1 MMLCASSERIMT
13 ELDSFNDKL
22 LEGTSR
28 SFYLT
33 LKRLPKSVKG
43 QIGLLYLLARIS
55 DTIADSG
62 DSGGGD
68 LLELLESYNNRAQGH
83 SDSMPDFSNLSD
95 IQENPAEGLLLRGAH
110 GPIDLLDSS
119 SAVDQRLIRKC
130 LNIIVSGQRM
140 DLERFSD
147 KESEGVQSLQRYD
160 EMDDYAYRVAGSV
173 GEFWT
178 EVCLEH
184 AFDVSPDIKEEMMS
198 SGVRFGKALQL
209 INILRDIPED
219 LEIGRCYIPADD
231 LRKIGLSPDDLLEAE
246 SISIFRP
253 LMDLYIERAE
263 EHLEEAVRYIGML
276 PHNQYRL
283 RGACMIPVIIGK
295 RTLELLRT
303 HNVLDGKNRVK
314 VPRKEI
320 KEIMR
325 KVILCLPSRKMS
337 SSLLA

>member
-1 MMLCASSERIMT
+1 MT

-62 DSGGGD
+62 ESGGED
-68 LLELLESYNNRAQGH
+68 LLELLEDYNNRAQGH
-83 SDSMPDFSNLSD
+83 SNSMPDFSNLSD
-95 IQENPAEGLLLRGAH
+95 VQENPAEGLLLRGAH
-110 GPIDLLDSS
+110 GPIELLEEASV
-119 SAVDQRLIRKC
+119 VDQELIRRC
-130 LNIIVSGQRM
+130 LDIIISGQRM

-147 KESEGVQSLQRYD
+147 NNGSVIRSLSRYE

-178 EVCLEH
+178 EICLEH
-184 AFDVSPDIKEEMMS
+184 AFEASAELKEELMS

-219 LEIGRCYIPADD
+219 LEIGRCYIPTDD
-231 LRKIGLSPDDLLEAE
+231 LEKIGLSPNDLLHSD
-246 SISIFRP
+246 SIDVFRP
-253 LMDLYIERAE
+253 LLDQYIARTE
-263 EHLEEAVRYIGML
+263 EHLDEAVRYIGLL

-283 RGACMIPVIIGK
+283 RGACMIPVIIGQ
-295 RTLELLRT
+295 RTLALLKT
-303 HNVLDGKNRVK
+303 QNVLDRNNRVK
-314 VPRKEI
+314 VSRKEI
-320 KEIMR
+320 KEIIR
-325 KVILCLPSRKMS
+325 KVIVSLPFKKMS
-337 SSLLA
+337 NSLLA

>member
-1 MMLCASSERIMT
+1 MT

-62 DSGGGD
+62 DSGGED
-68 LLELLESYNNRAQGH
+68 LHQLLEDYNNRAQGH

-95 IQENPAEGLLLRGAH
+95 IQNNPAEGLLLRGAN
-110 GPIDLLDSS
+110 GPIELLETSS
-119 SAVDQRLIRKC
+119 LVDQELIRKC
-130 LNIIVSGQRM
+130 LNTIVSGQRM

-147 KESEGVQSLQRYD
+147 KKSEGIQSLKRYE

-178 EVCLEH
+178 EICLEH
-184 AFDVSPDIKEEMMS
+184 AFDVSPEMKEDMMS

-219 LEIGRCYIPADD
+219 LGIGRCYIPIDD
-231 LRKIGLSPDDLLEAE
+231 LEKIGLSPEDLLSSE
-246 SISIFRP
+246 SINIFRP
-253 LMDLYIERAE
+253 LLDEYIGRAE
-263 EHLEEAVRYIGML
+263 EHLDEAVRYIGLL

-295 RTLELLRT
+295 RTLDLLRKQ
-303 HNVLDGKNRVK
+303 NVLDGKNRVK
-314 VPRKEI
+314 ITRKEI
-320 KEIMR
+320 NEIVR
-325 KVILCLPSRKMS
+325 KVILSLPFRKMS
-337 SSLLA
+337 NSLLE

>member
-1 MMLCASSERIMT
+1 MT

-62 DSGGGD
+62 NSGGED
-68 LLELLESYNNRAQGH
+68 LLELLEDYNNRAQGH
-83 SDSMPDFSNLSD
+83 SNSMPDFSNLSD
-95 IQENPAEGLLLRGAH
+95 VQENPAEGLLLRGAH
-110 GPIDLLDSS
+110 GPIELLEEASV
-119 SAVDQRLIRKC
+119 VDQELIRRC
-130 LNIIVSGQRM
+130 LDIIISGQRM
-140 DLERFSD
+140 DLERFQD
-147 KESEGVQSLQRYD
+147 KDGTGIRSLSRYE

-178 EVCLEH
+178 EICLEH
-184 AFDVSPDIKEEMMS
+184 AFEASAELKEELMS

-219 LEIGRCYIPADD
+219 LEIGRCYIPTDD
-231 LRKIGLSPDDLLEAE
+231 LEKIGLSPNDLLHSD
-246 SISIFRP
+246 SIDVFRP
-253 LMDLYIERAE
+253 LLDQYIARTE
-263 EHLEEAVRYIGML
+263 EHLDEAVRYIGLL

-283 RGACMIPVIIGK
+283 RGACMIPVIIGQ
-295 RTLELLRT
+295 RTLALLKT
-303 HNVLDGKNRVK
+303 QNVLDRSNRVK
-314 VPRKEI
+314 VSRKEI
-320 KEIMR
+320 KEIIR
-325 KVILCLPSRKMS
+325 KVIVSLPFKRMS
-337 SSLLA
+337 NSLLA

>member
-1 MMLCASSERIMT
+1 MT

-62 DSGGGD
+62 DSGGED
-68 LLELLESYNNRAQGH
+68 LLELLEDYNNKAQGH

-95 IQENPAEGLLLRGAH
+95 VQENPAEGLLLRGAY
-110 GPIDLLDSS
+110 GPIELLEAAP
-119 SAVDQRLIRKC
+119 AVDQELIRKC
-130 LNIIVSGQRM
+130 LDIIVSGQRM
-140 DLERFSD
+140 DLERFSNKD
-147 KESEGVQSLQRYD
+147 GSGIRSLKRYE

-178 EVCLEH
+178 EICLEH
-184 AFDVSPDIKEEMMS
+184 AFEASAEMKEDLMS

-219 LEIGRCYIPADD
+219 LEIGRCYIPTDD
-231 LRKIGLSPDDLLEAE
+231 LEKIGLSPNDLLNSD
-246 SISIFRP
+246 SIDIFRP
-253 LMDLYIERAE
+253 LLNQYIARTE
-263 EHLEEAVRYIGML
+263 EHLDEAVRYIGLL

-283 RGACMIPVIIGK
+283 RGACMIPVIIGQ
-295 RTLELLRT
+295 RTLALLKT
-303 HNVLDGKNRVK
+303 QNVLDRKNRVK
-314 VPRKEI
+314 VSRKEI
-320 KEIMR
+320 KEIIR
-325 KVILCLPSRKMS
+325 KVIVSLPFKRISN
-337 SSLLA
+337 SLLA

>member
-1 MMLCASSERIMT
+1 MT

-62 DSGGGD
+62 ESGGED
-68 LLELLESYNNRAQGH
+68 LLELLEDYNNRAQGH
-83 SDSMPDFSNLSD
+83 SNSMPDFSNLSD
-95 IQENPAEGLLLRGAH
+95 VQENPAEGLLLRGAH
-110 GPIDLLDSS
+110 GPIELLEEASV
-119 SAVDQRLIRKC
+119 VDQELIRRC
-130 LNIIVSGQRM
+130 LDIIISGQRM

-147 KESEGVQSLQRYD
+147 NNGSVIRSLSRYE

-178 EVCLEH
+178 EICLEH
-184 AFDVSPDIKEEMMS
+184 AFEASAELKEELMS

-219 LEIGRCYIPADD
+219 LEIGRCYIPIDD
-231 LRKIGLSPDDLLEAE
+231 LKKIGLSPNDLLHSD
-246 SISIFRP
+246 SIDVFRP
-253 LMDLYIERAE
+253 LLDQYIAKTE
-263 EHLEEAVRYIGML
+263 EHLDEAVRYIGLL

-283 RGACMIPVIIGK
+283 RGACMIPVIIGQ
-295 RTLELLRT
+295 RTLALLKT
-303 HNVLDGKNRVK
+303 QNVLDRNNRVK
-314 VPRKEI
+314 VSRKEI
-320 KEIMR
+320 KGIIR
-325 KVILCLPSRKMS
+325 KVIVSLPFKKMS
-337 SSLLA
+337 NSLLA

>member
-1 MMLCASSERIMT
+1 MT

-62 DSGGGD
+62 DSGGED
-68 LLELLESYNNRAQGH
+68 LLELLEDYNNRAQGH

-95 IQENPAEGLLLRGAH
+95 VQDNPAEGLLLRGAY
-110 GPIDLLDSS
+110 GPIELLEAAP
-119 SAVDQRLIRKC
+119 AVDQELIRKC
-130 LNIIVSGQRM
+130 LDIIVSGQRM
-140 DLERFSD
+140 DLERFSNKD
-147 KESEGVQSLQRYD
+147 GSGIRALRRYE

-178 EVCLEH
+178 EICLEH
-184 AFDVSPDIKEEMMS
+184 AFEASQEMKEELMS

-219 LEIGRCYIPADD
+219 LEIGRCYIPTDD
-231 LRKIGLSPDDLLEAE
+231 LEKIGLSPNDLLNSD
-246 SISIFRP
+246 SIDIFRP
-253 LMDLYIERAE
+253 LLDLYIARTE
-263 EHLEEAVRYIGML
+263 EHLDEAVRYIGLL

-283 RGACMIPVIIGK
+283 RGACMIPVIIGQ
-295 RTLELLRT
+295 RTLALLKT
-303 HNVLDGKNRVK
+303 QNVLDRKNRVK
-314 VPRKEI
+314 VSRKEI
-320 KEIMR
+320 KEIIR
-325 KVILCLPSRKMS
+325 KVIVSLPFKKKSN
-337 SSLLA
+337 SLLA

>member
-1 MMLCASSERIMT
+1 MT

-62 DSGGGD
+62 ESGGED
-68 LLELLESYNNRAQGH
+68 LLELLEDYNNRAQGH
-83 SDSMPDFSNLSD
+83 SNSMPDFSNLSD
-95 IQENPAEGLLLRGAH
+95 VQENPAEGLLLRGAH
-110 GPIDLLDSS
+110 GPIELLEEASV
-119 SAVDQRLIRKC
+119 VDQELIRRC
-130 LNIIVSGQRM
+130 LDIIISGQRM
-140 DLERFSD
+140 DLERFQD
-147 KESEGVQSLQRYD
+147 KDGSGVRSLSRYE

-178 EVCLEH
+178 EICLEH
-184 AFDVSPDIKEEMMS
+184 AFEASAELKEELMS

-219 LEIGRCYIPADD
+219 LEIGRCYIPTDD
-231 LRKIGLSPDDLLEAE
+231 LEKIGLSPNDLLHSD
-246 SISIFRP
+246 SIDVFRP
-253 LMDLYIERAE
+253 LLDQYIARTE
-263 EHLEEAVRYIGML
+263 EHLDEAVRYIGLL

-283 RGACMIPVIIGK
+283 RGACMIPVIIGQ
-295 RTLELLRT
+295 RTLALLKT
-303 HNVLDGKNRVK
+303 QNVLDRSNRVK
-314 VPRKEI
+314 VSRKEI
-320 KEIMR
+320 KEIIR
-325 KVILCLPSRKMS
+325 KVIVSLPFKRMS
-337 SSLLA
+337 NSLLA

>member
-1 MMLCASSERIMT
+1 MT
-13 ELDSFNDKL
+13 ELDSFNQKL

-62 DSGGGD
+62 DSGGED
-68 LLELLESYNNRAQGH
+68 LLELLENYNNRAQGH
-83 SDSMPDFSNLSD
+83 SDSMPNFSNLSD
-95 IQENPAEGLLLRGAH
+95 VQENPAEGLLLRGAY
-110 GPIDLLDSS
+110 GPIELLEA
-119 SAVDQRLIRKC
+119 SAVVDREMIRRC

-140 DLERFSD
+140 DLDRFSNND
-147 KESEGVQSLQRYD
+147 GGEIQSLRTYG

-178 EVCLEH
+178 EICLEH
-184 AFDVSPDIKEEMMS
+184 AFEATPKMKEKLMS

-219 LEIGRCYIPADD
+219 LGIGRCYIPTDD
-231 LRKIGLSPDDLLEAE
+231 LEEIGLSPNDLLNPD
-246 SISIFRP
+246 SIDIFRP
-253 LMDLYIERAE
+253 LLDQYIAKTE
-263 EHLEEAVRYIGML
+263 EHLDQAVMYIGLL

-283 RGACMIPVIIGK
+283 RGACMIPVIIGQ
-295 RTLELLRT
+295 RTLALLKT
-303 HNVLDGKNRVK
+303 HNVLDKNRRVK
-314 VPRKEI
+314 VSRKEI

-325 KVILCLPSRKMS
+325 KVIVSLPFKRMS
-337 SSLLA
+337 KSLLAQHRQTQ

>member
-1 MMLCASSERIMT
+1 MT

-62 DSGGGD
+62 NSGGED
-68 LLELLESYNNRAQGH
+68 LLELLEDYNNRAQGH
-83 SDSMPDFSNLSD
+83 SNSMPDFSNLSD
-95 IQENPAEGLLLRGAH
+95 VQENPAEGLLLRGAH
-110 GPIDLLDSS
+110 GPIELLEEASV
-119 SAVDQRLIRKC
+119 VDQELIRRC
-130 LNIIVSGQRM
+130 LDIIISGQRM

-147 KESEGVQSLQRYD
+147 KDGSGIRSLSRYE

-178 EVCLEH
+178 EICLEH
-184 AFDVSPDIKEEMMS
+184 AFEASAELKEELMS

-219 LEIGRCYIPADD
+219 LEIGRCYIPTDD
-231 LRKIGLSPDDLLEAE
+231 LEKIGLSPNDLLHSD
-246 SISIFRP
+246 SIDVFRP
-253 LMDLYIERAE
+253 LLDQYIARTE
-263 EHLEEAVRYIGML
+263 EHLDEAVRYIGLL

-283 RGACMIPVIIGK
+283 RGACMIPVIIGQ
-295 RTLELLRT
+295 RTLALLKT
-303 HNVLDGKNRVK
+303 QNVLDRSNRVK
-314 VPRKEI
+314 VSRKEI
-320 KEIMR
+320 KEIIR
-325 KVILCLPSRKMS
+325 KVIVSLPFKRMS
-337 SSLLA
+337 NSLLA

>member
-1 MMLCASSERIMT
+1 MT

-62 DSGGGD
+62 ESGGED
-68 LLELLESYNNRAQGH
+68 LLELLEDYNNRAQGH
-83 SDSMPDFSNLSD
+83 SNSMPDFSNLSD
-95 IQENPAEGLLLRGAH
+95 VQENPAEALLLRGAH
-110 GPIDLLDSS
+110 GPIELLEEASV
-119 SAVDQRLIRKC
+119 VDQELIRRC
-130 LNIIVSGQRM
+130 LDIIISGQRM
-140 DLERFSD
+140 DLERFQD
-147 KESEGVQSLQRYD
+147 KDGSGIRSLSRYE

-178 EVCLEH
+178 ETCLEH
-184 AFDVSPDIKEEMMS
+184 AFEASAELKEELMS

-219 LEIGRCYIPADD
+219 LEIGRCYIPTDD
-231 LRKIGLSPDDLLEAE
+231 LEKIGLSPNDLLHSD
-246 SISIFRP
+246 SIDVFRP
-253 LMDLYIERAE
+253 LLDQYIARTE
-263 EHLEEAVRYIGML
+263 EHLDEAVRYIGLL

-283 RGACMIPVIIGK
+283 RGACMIPVIIGQ
-295 RTLELLRT
+295 RTLALLKT
-303 HNVLDGKNRVK
+303 HNVLDRNNRVK
-314 VPRKEI
+314 VSRKEI
-320 KEIMR
+320 KEIIR
-325 KVILCLPSRKMS
+325 KVIVSLPFRKMS
-337 SSLLA
+337 NSLLA

>member
-1 MMLCASSERIMT
+1 MA
-13 ELDSFNDKL
+13 ELDPFNDKL

-62 DSGGGD
+62 DSGGED
-68 LLELLESYNNRAQGH
+68 LLELLNDYNNRAQGH

-95 IQENPAEGLLLRGAH
+95 VQEKPDEGLLLRGAH
-110 GPIDLLDSS
+110 GPIELLEKASV
-119 SAVDQRLIRKC
+119 VDQELIRKC
-130 LNIIVSGQRM
+130 LDIIVSGQRM

-147 KESEGVQSLQRYD
+147 KDGSGIRSLSRYE

-178 EVCLEH
+178 EICLEH
-184 AFDVSPDIKEEMMS
+184 AFEASAEMKNELMS

-219 LEIGRCYIPADD
+219 LEIGRCYIPTDD
-231 LRKIGLSPDDLLEAE
+231 LEKIGLSPNDLLHSD
-246 SISIFRP
+246 SIDIFRP
-253 LMDLYIERAE
+253 LLDRYIEITE
-263 EHLEEAVRYIGML
+263 EHLDEAVRYIGLL

-283 RGACMIPVIIGK
+283 RGACMIPVIIGQ
-295 RTLELLRT
+295 RTLALLKT
-303 HNVLDGKNRVK
+303 QNVLDRNNRVK
-314 VPRKEI
+314 VSRKEI
-320 KEIMR
+320 KEIIR
-325 KVILCLPSRKMS
+325 KVIVSLPFKKMS
-337 SSLLA
+337 KSLLA

>member
-1 MMLCASSERIMT
+1 MT
-13 ELDSFNDKL
+13 ELDPFNDKL

-62 DSGGGD
+62 DSGGED
-68 LLELLESYNNRAQGH
+68 LLELLEDYNNRAQGH
-83 SDSMPDFSNLSD
+83 SNSMPDFSNLSD
-95 IQENPAEGLLLRGAH
+95 VQENPAEGLLLRGAH
-110 GPIDLLDSS
+110 GPIELLEEASV
-119 SAVDQRLIRKC
+119 VDQELIRRC
-130 LNIIVSGQRM
+130 LDIIISGQRM

-147 KESEGVQSLQRYD
+147 NNGSVIRSLSRYE

-178 EVCLEH
+178 EICLEH
-184 AFDVSPDIKEEMMS
+184 AFEASAELKEELMS

-219 LEIGRCYIPADD
+219 LEIGRCYIPIDD
-231 LRKIGLSPDDLLEAE
+231 LEKIGLSPNDLLHSD
-246 SISIFRP
+246 SIDVFRP
-253 LMDLYIERAE
+253 LLDQYIARTE
-263 EHLEEAVRYIGML
+263 EHLDEAVRYIGLL

-283 RGACMIPVIIGK
+283 RGACMIPVIIGQ
-295 RTLELLRT
+295 RTLALLKT
-303 HNVLDGKNRVK
+303 QNVLDRNNRVK
-314 VPRKEI
+314 VSRKEI
-320 KEIMR
+320 KGIIR
-325 KVILCLPSRKMS
+325 KVIVSLPFKKMS
-337 SSLLA
+337 NSLLA

>member
-1 MMLCASSERIMT
+1 MT

-62 DSGGGD
+62 DSGGED
-68 LLELLESYNNRAQGH
+68 LLELLEDYNNRAQGH

-95 IQENPAEGLLLRGAH
+95 VQDNPAEGLLLRGAY
-110 GPIDLLDSS
+110 GPIELLEAAP
-119 SAVDQRLIRKC
+119 AVDQELIRKC
-130 LNIIVSGQRM
+130 LDIIVSGQRM
-140 DLERFSD
+140 DLERFSNKD
-147 KESEGVQSLQRYD
+147 GSGIRALRRYE

-178 EVCLEH
+178 EICLEH
-184 AFDVSPDIKEEMMS
+184 AFEASQEMKEELMS

-219 LEIGRCYIPADD
+219 LGIGRCYIPTDD
-231 LRKIGLSPDDLLEAE
+231 LEKIGLSPNDLLNSD
-246 SISIFRP
+246 SIDIFRP
-253 LMDLYIERAE
+253 LLDLYIARTE
-263 EHLEEAVRYIGML
+263 EHLDEAVRYIGLL

-283 RGACMIPVIIGK
+283 RGACMIPVIIGQ
-295 RTLELLRT
+295 RTLALLKT
-303 HNVLDGKNRVK
+303 QNVLDRKNRVK
-314 VPRKEI
+314 VSRKEI
-320 KEIMR
+320 KEIIR
-325 KVILCLPSRKMS
+325 KVIVSLPFKKKSN
-337 SSLLA
+337 SLLA

>member
-1 MMLCASSERIMT
+1 MT

-62 DSGGGD
+62 ESGGED
-68 LLELLESYNNRAQGH
+68 LLELLENYNNRAQGH
-83 SDSMPDFSNLSD
+83 SNSMPDFSNLSD
-95 IQENPAEGLLLRGAH
+95 VQENAAEGLLLRGAH
-110 GPIDLLDSS
+110 GPIDLLEE
-119 SAVDQRLIRKC
+119 ATVVDQEIIRRC
-130 LNIIVSGQRM
+130 LDIIISGQRM

-147 KESEGVQSLQRYD
+147 NDGSVIRSLTKYE

-178 EVCLEH
+178 EICLEH
-184 AFDVSPDIKEEMMS
+184 AFEASAELKEELMS

-219 LEIGRCYIPADD
+219 LEIGRCYIPTDD
-231 LRKIGLSPDDLLEAE
+231 LEKIGLSPNDLLLPD
-246 SISIFRP
+246 SIDAFRP
-253 LMDLYIERAE
+253 LLDQYIARTE
-263 EHLEEAVRYIGML
+263 EHLDEAVRYIGLL

-283 RGACMIPVIIGK
+283 RGACMIPVIIGQ
-295 RTLELLRT
+295 RTLALLKT
-303 HNVLDGKNRVK
+303 QNVLDRNNRVK
-314 VPRKEI
+314 VSRKEI
-320 KEIMR
+320 KGIIR
-325 KVILCLPSRKMS
+325 KVIVSLPFKKMS
-337 SSLLA
+337 NSLLA

>member
-1 MMLCASSERIMT
+1 MT

-62 DSGGGD
+62 DSGGED
-68 LLELLESYNNRAQGH
+68 LLELLEDYNNKAQGH

-95 IQENPAEGLLLRGAH
+95 VQENPAEGLLLRGAY
-110 GPIDLLDSS
+110 GPIELLEAAP
-119 SAVDQRLIRKC
+119 AVDQELIRKC
-130 LNIIVSGQRM
+130 LDIIVSGQRM
-140 DLERFSD
+140 DLERFSNKD
-147 KESEGVQSLQRYD
+147 GSGIRALRRYE

-178 EVCLEH
+178 EICLEH
-184 AFDVSPDIKEEMMS
+184 AFEASQEMKEELMS

-219 LEIGRCYIPADD
+219 LGIGRCYIPTDD
-231 LRKIGLSPDDLLEAE
+231 LEKIGLSPNDLLNSD
-246 SISIFRP
+246 SIDIFRP
-253 LMDLYIERAE
+253 LLDLYIARTE
-263 EHLEEAVRYIGML
+263 EHLDEAVRYIGLL

-283 RGACMIPVIIGK
+283 RGACMIPVIIGQ
-295 RTLELLRT
+295 RTLALLKT
-303 HNVLDGKNRVK
+303 QNVLDRKNRVK
-314 VPRKEI
+314 VSRKEI
-320 KEIMR
+320 KEIIR
-325 KVILCLPSRKMS
+325 KVIVSLPFKKKSN
-337 SSLLA
+337 SLLA

>member
-1 MMLCASSERIMT
+1 MT

-62 DSGGGD
+62 NSGGED
-68 LLELLESYNNRAQGH
+68 LLELLEDYNNRAQGH
-83 SDSMPDFSNLSD
+83 SNSMPDFSNLSD
-95 IQENPAEGLLLRGAH
+95 VQENPAEGLLLRGAH
-110 GPIDLLDSS
+110 GPIELLEEASV
-119 SAVDQRLIRKC
+119 VDQELIRRC
-130 LNIIVSGQRM
+130 LDIIISGQRM
-140 DLERFSD
+140 DLERFQD
-147 KESEGVQSLQRYD
+147 MDGTGIRSLSRYE

-178 EVCLEH
+178 EICLEH
-184 AFDVSPDIKEEMMS
+184 AFEASAELKEELMS

-219 LEIGRCYIPADD
+219 LGIGRCYIPTDD
-231 LRKIGLSPDDLLEAE
+231 LEKIGLSPNDLLHSD
-246 SISIFRP
+246 SIDVFRP
-253 LMDLYIERAE
+253 LLDQYIAKTE
-263 EHLEEAVRYIGML
+263 EHLDEAVRYIGLL

-283 RGACMIPVIIGK
+283 RGACMIPVIIGQ
-295 RTLELLRT
+295 RTLALLKT
-303 HNVLDGKNRVK
+303 QNVLDRSNRVK
-314 VPRKEI
+314 AVSYTH
-320 KEIMR
+320 
-325 KVILCLPSRKMS
+325 LTLPTKRIV
-337 SSLLA
+337 

>member
-1 MMLCASSERIMT
+1 MT
-13 ELDSFNDKL
+13 ELDSFNDQL

-62 DSGGGD
+62 NSGGED
-68 LLELLESYNNRAQGH
+68 LLELLEDYNNRAQGH
-83 SDSMPDFSNLSD
+83 SNSMPDFSNLSD
-95 IQENPAEGLLLRGAH
+95 VQENPAEGLLLRGAH
-110 GPIDLLDSS
+110 GPIELLEEASV
-119 SAVDQRLIRKC
+119 VDQELIRRC
-130 LNIIVSGQRM
+130 LDIIISGQRM

-147 KESEGVQSLQRYD
+147 NNGSVIRSLSRYE

-178 EVCLEH
+178 EICLEH
-184 AFDVSPDIKEEMMS
+184 AFEASAELKEELMS

-219 LEIGRCYIPADD
+219 LEIGRCYIPIDD
-231 LRKIGLSPDDLLEAE
+231 LEKIGLSPNDLLH
-246 SISIFRP
+246 SDNIDVFRP
-253 LMDLYIERAE
+253 LLDQYIARTE
-263 EHLEEAVRYIGML
+263 EHLDEAVRYIGLL

-283 RGACMIPVIIGK
+283 RGACMIPVIIGQ
-295 RTLELLRT
+295 RTLALLKT
-303 HNVLDGKNRVK
+303 HNVLDRNNRVK
-314 VPRKEI
+314 VSRKEI
-320 KEIMR
+320 KEIIR
-325 KVILCLPSRKMS
+325 KVIVSLPFRKMS
-337 SSLLA
+337 NSLLA

>member
-1 MMLCASSERIMT
+1 MT

-62 DSGGGD
+62 DSGGED
-68 LLELLESYNNRAQGH
+68 LLGLLEDYNNKAQGH

-95 IQENPAEGLLLRGAH
+95 VQENPAEGLLLRGAY
-110 GPIDLLDSS
+110 GPIELLEAAP
-119 SAVDQRLIRKC
+119 AVDQELIRKC
-130 LNIIVSGQRM
+130 LDIIVSGQRM
-140 DLERFSD
+140 DLERFSNKD
-147 KESEGVQSLQRYD
+147 GSGIRSLNRYE

-178 EVCLEH
+178 EICLEH
-184 AFDVSPDIKEEMMS
+184 AFEASAEMKEDLMS

-219 LEIGRCYIPADD
+219 LEIGRCYIPTDD
-231 LRKIGLSPDDLLEAE
+231 LEKIGLSPNDLLNSD
-246 SISIFRP
+246 SIDIFRP
-253 LMDLYIERAE
+253 LLDLYIARTE
-263 EHLEEAVRYIGML
+263 EHLDEAVRYIGLL

-283 RGACMIPVIIGK
+283 RGACMIPVIIGQ
-295 RTLELLRT
+295 RTLALLKT
-303 HNVLDGKNRVK
+303 QNVLDRKNRVK
-314 VPRKEI
+314 VSRKEI
-320 KEIMR
+320 KEIIR
-325 KVILCLPSRKMS
+325 KVIVSLPFKKKSN
-337 SSLLA
+337 SLLA

>member
-1 MMLCASSERIMT
+1 MT
-13 ELDSFNDKL
+13 ELDPFNDKL

-62 DSGGGD
+62 DSGGED
-68 LLELLESYNNRAQGH
+68 LLELLDDYNNRAQGH

-95 IQENPAEGLLLRGAH
+95 VQENPAEGLLLRGAH
-110 GPIDLLDSS
+110 GPIELLEEASV
-119 SAVDQRLIRKC
+119 VDQELIRRC
-130 LNIIVSGQRM
+130 LDIIISGQRM

-147 KESEGVQSLQRYD
+147 NNGSVIRSLSRYE

-178 EVCLEH
+178 EICLEH
-184 AFDVSPDIKEEMMS
+184 AFEASAELKEELMS

-219 LEIGRCYIPADD
+219 LEIGRCYIPTDD
-231 LRKIGLSPDDLLEAE
+231 LEKIGLSPNDLLHSD
-246 SISIFRP
+246 SIDVFRP
-253 LMDLYIERAE
+253 LLDQYIAKTE
-263 EHLEEAVRYIGML
+263 EHLDEAVRYIGLL

-283 RGACMIPVIIGK
+283 RGACMIPVIIGQ
-295 RTLELLRT
+295 RTLALLKIQ
-303 HNVLDGKNRVK
+303 NVLDRSNRVK
-314 VPRKEI
+314 VSRKEI
-320 KEIMR
+320 REIIR
-325 KVILCLPSRKMS
+325 KVIVSLPFRRMS
-337 SSLLA
+337 NSLLE

>member
-1 MMLCASSERIMT
+1 MT

-62 DSGGGD
+62 SSGGED
-68 LLELLESYNNRAQGH
+68 LLELLEDYNNRAQGH
-83 SDSMPDFSNLSD
+83 SNYMPDFSNLSD
-95 IQENPAEGLLLRGAH
+95 VQENPAEGLLLRGAH
-110 GPIDLLDSS
+110 GPIELLEEA
-119 SAVDQRLIRKC
+119 SAVDQELIRRC
-130 LNIIVSGQRM
+130 LDIIISGQRM
-140 DLERFSD
+140 DLERFQD
-147 KESEGVQSLQRYD
+147 KDGTGIRSLSRYE

-178 EVCLEH
+178 EICLEH
-184 AFDVSPDIKEEMMS
+184 AFEASAELKEELMS

-219 LEIGRCYIPADD
+219 LEIGRCYIPTDD
-231 LRKIGLSPDDLLEAE
+231 LEKIGLSPNDLLHSD
-246 SISIFRP
+246 SIDVFRP
-253 LMDLYIERAE
+253 LLDQYIAKTE
-263 EHLEEAVRYIGML
+263 EHLDEAVRYIGLL

-283 RGACMIPVIIGK
+283 RGACMIPVIIGQ
-295 RTLELLRT
+295 RTLALLKT
-303 HNVLDGKNRVK
+303 QNVLDRSNRVK
-314 VPRKEI
+314 VSRKEI
-320 KEIMR
+320 KEIIR
-325 KVILCLPSRKMS
+325 KVIVSLPFKRMS
-337 SSLLA
+337 NSLLA

>member
-1 MMLCASSERIMT
+1 MT

-62 DSGGGD
+62 DSGGED
-68 LLELLESYNNRAQGH
+68 LLELLEDYNNKAQGH

-95 IQENPAEGLLLRGAH
+95 VQENPAEGLLLRGAY
-110 GPIDLLDSS
+110 GPIELLEAAP
-119 SAVDQRLIRKC
+119 AVDQELIRKC
-130 LNIIVSGQRM
+130 LDIIVSGQRM
-140 DLERFSD
+140 DLERFSNKD
-147 KESEGVQSLQRYD
+147 GSGIRSLKRYE

-178 EVCLEH
+178 EICLEH
-184 AFDVSPDIKEEMMS
+184 AFEASAEMKEDLMS

-219 LEIGRCYIPADD
+219 LEIGRCYIPTDD
-231 LRKIGLSPDDLLEAE
+231 LEKIGLSPNDLLNSD
-246 SISIFRP
+246 SIDIFRP
-253 LMDLYIERAE
+253 LLNQYIARTE
-263 EHLEEAVRYIGML
+263 EHLDEAVRYIGLL

-283 RGACMIPVIIGK
+283 RGACMIPVIIGQ
-295 RTLELLRT
+295 RTLALLKT
-303 HNVLDGKNRVK
+303 QNVLDRKNRVK
-314 VPRKEI
+314 VSRKEI
-320 KEIMR
+320 KEIIR
-325 KVILCLPSRKMS
+325 KVIVSLPFKRISN
-337 SSLLA
+337 SLLT

>member
-1 MMLCASSERIMT
+1 MT

-62 DSGGGD
+62 NSGGED
-68 LLELLESYNNRAQGH
+68 LLELLEDYNNRAQGH
-83 SDSMPDFSNLSD
+83 SNSMPDFSNLSD
-95 IQENPAEGLLLRGAH
+95 VQENPAEGLLLRGAH
-110 GPIDLLDSS
+110 GPIELLEEASV
-119 SAVDQRLIRKC
+119 VDQELIRRC
-130 LNIIVSGQRM
+130 LDIIISGQRM
-140 DLERFSD
+140 DLERFRD
-147 KESEGVQSLQRYD
+147 KDGSGIRSLSRYE

-178 EVCLEH
+178 EICLEH
-184 AFDVSPDIKEEMMS
+184 AFEASAELKEELMS

-219 LEIGRCYIPADD
+219 LEIGRCYIPIDD
-231 LRKIGLSPDDLLEAE
+231 LEKIGLSPNDLLHSD
-246 SISIFRP
+246 SIDVFRP
-253 LMDLYIERAE
+253 LLDQYIARTE
-263 EHLEEAVRYIGML
+263 EHLDEAVRYIGLL

-283 RGACMIPVIIGK
+283 RGACMIPVIIGQ
-295 RTLELLRT
+295 RTLALLKT
-303 HNVLDGKNRVK
+303 QNVLDRNNRVK
-314 VPRKEI
+314 VSRKEI
-320 KEIMR
+320 KEIIR
-325 KVILCLPSRKMS
+325 KVIVSLPFKKISK
-337 SSLLA
+337 SLLA

>member
-1 MMLCASSERIMT
+1 MA
-13 ELDSFNDKL
+13 ELDPFNDKL

-62 DSGGGD
+62 DSGGED
-68 LLELLESYNNRAQGH
+68 LLELLNDYNNRAQGH

-95 IQENPAEGLLLRGAH
+95 VQEKPDEGLLLRGAR
-110 GPIDLLDSS
+110 GPIELLEKASV
-119 SAVDQRLIRKC
+119 VDQELIRKC
-130 LNIIVSGQRM
+130 LDIIVSGQRM

-147 KESEGVQSLQRYD
+147 KDGSGIRSLSRYE

-178 EVCLEH
+178 EICLEH
-184 AFDVSPDIKEEMMS
+184 AFEASAEMKNELMS

-219 LEIGRCYIPADD
+219 LEIGRCYIPTDD
-231 LRKIGLSPDDLLEAE
+231 LEKIGLSPNDLLHSD
-246 SISIFRP
+246 SIDIFRP
-253 LMDLYIERAE
+253 LLDRYIEITE
-263 EHLEEAVRYIGML
+263 EHLDEAVRYIGLL

-283 RGACMIPVIIGK
+283 RGACMIPVIIGQ
-295 RTLELLRT
+295 RTLALLKT
-303 HNVLDGKNRVK
+303 QNVLDRNNRVK
-314 VPRKEI
+314 VSRKEI
-320 KEIMR
+320 KEIIR
-325 KVILCLPSRKMS
+325 KVIVSLPFKKMS
-337 SSLLA
+337 KSLLA

>member
-1 MMLCASSERIMT
+1 MT

-62 DSGGGD
+62 ESGGED
-68 LLELLESYNNRAQGH
+68 LLELLENYNNRAQGH
-83 SDSMPDFSNLSD
+83 SNSMPDFSNLSD
-95 IQENPAEGLLLRGAH
+95 VQENAAEGLLLRGAH
-110 GPIDLLDSS
+110 GPIDLLEK
-119 SAVDQRLIRKC
+119 ATVVDQEIIRRC
-130 LNIIVSGQRM
+130 LDIIISGQRM

-147 KESEGVQSLQRYD
+147 SDDSVIRSLTKYE

-178 EVCLEH
+178 EICLEH
-184 AFDVSPDIKEEMMS
+184 AFEASAELKEELMS

-219 LEIGRCYIPADD
+219 LEMGRCYIPIDD
-231 LRKIGLSPDDLLEAE
+231 LKKIGLSPNDLLHSD
-246 SISIFRP
+246 SIDVFRP
-253 LMDLYIERAE
+253 LLDQYIAKTE
-263 EHLEEAVRYIGML
+263 EHLDEAVRYIGLL

-283 RGACMIPVIIGK
+283 RGACMIPVIIGQ
-295 RTLELLRT
+295 RTLALLKT
-303 HNVLDGKNRVK
+303 QNVLDRNNRVK
-314 VPRKEI
+314 VSRKEI
-320 KEIMR
+320 KGIIR
-325 KVILCLPSRKMS
+325 KVIVSLPFKKMS
-337 SSLLA
+337 NSLLA

>member
-1 MMLCASSERIMT
+1 MT

-62 DSGGGD
+62 ESGGED
-68 LLELLESYNNRAQGH
+68 LLELLENYNNRAQGH
-83 SDSMPDFSNLSD
+83 SNSMPDFSNLSD
-95 IQENPAEGLLLRGAH
+95 VQENPAEGLLLRGAH
-110 GPIDLLDSS
+110 GPIKLLEEASV
-119 SAVDQRLIRKC
+119 VDQELIRRC
-130 LNIIVSGQRM
+130 LDIIISGQRM

-147 KESEGVQSLQRYD
+147 NDGSVIRSLTKYE

-178 EVCLEH
+178 EICLEH
-184 AFDVSPDIKEEMMS
+184 AFEASAELKEELMS

-219 LEIGRCYIPADD
+219 LEIGRCYIPIDD
-231 LRKIGLSPDDLLEAE
+231 LKKIGLSPNDLLHSD
-246 SISIFRP
+246 SIDVFRP
-253 LMDLYIERAE
+253 LLDQYIAKTE
-263 EHLEEAVRYIGML
+263 EHLDEAVRYIGLL

-283 RGACMIPVIIGK
+283 RGACMIPVIIGQ
-295 RTLELLRT
+295 RTLALLKT
-303 HNVLDGKNRVK
+303 QNVLDRNNRVK
-314 VPRKEI
+314 VSRKEI
-320 KEIMR
+320 KEIIR
-325 KVILCLPSRKMS
+325 KVIVSLPFKKMS
-337 SSLLA
+337 NSLLA

>member
-1 MMLCASSERIMT
+1 MT

-33 LKRLPKSVKG
+33 LKRLPKTVKG

-62 DSGGGD
+62 DSGGVD
-68 LLELLESYNNRAQGH
+68 LLQLLEGYNSRAQGH

-95 IQENPAEGLLLRGAH
+95 VQENPAEGLLLRGAH
-110 GPIDLLDSS
+110 GPIELLEEASV
-119 SAVDQRLIRKC
+119 VDQELIRRC
-130 LNIIVSGQRM
+130 LDIIVSGQRM
-140 DLERFSD
+140 DLERFSHKD
-147 KESEGVQSLQRYD
+147 GTEIRSLSTYE

-178 EVCLEH
+178 EICLEH
-184 AFDVSPDIKEEMMS
+184 AFEAGAEMKKELLS

-219 LEIGRCYIPADD
+219 LEIGRCYIPTDD
-231 LRKIGLSPDDLLEAE
+231 LEKIGLSPNDLLH
-246 SISIFRP
+246 SDNIDIFRP
-253 LMDLYIERAE
+253 LLDQYIERTE
-263 EHLEEAVRYIGML
+263 EHLDEAVRYIGLL

-283 RGACMIPVIIGK
+283 RGACMIPVIIGQ
-295 RTLELLRT
+295 RTLALLKT
-303 HNVLDGKNRVK
+303 QNVLDRNNRVK
-314 VPRKEI
+314 VSRKEI
-320 KEIMR
+320 KEIIR
-325 KVILCLPSRKMS
+325 KVIVSLPFKKMS
-337 SSLLA
+337 KSLLS